1 VRRLLAVTVGNDSPD
16 DDPDV
21 EVARL
26 AGLLERALRED
37 GRYTV
42 EVVDMSD
49 WGATFD
55 VVCEAASALET
66 ARLNRWLGHRQW
78 APPEPSTRQQIRRA
92 PGRRPA

>member
-26 AGLLERALRED
+26 AGL
-37 GRYTV
+37 
-42 EVVDMSD
+42 
-49 WGATFD
+49 
-55 VVCEAASALET
+55 LET